1 MAVKHFTTQIPP
13 DEKPGYEIPL
23 PDYQA
28 LISDMAIRKVKDVRH
43 FAQSQYRDLDIRQ
56 TLTFYH
62 KRYVQQ
68 LTDFKGKIE
77 DSTIIADVGAGYGWL
92 AMAFAFSTNAKVIA
106 IEPDEARLEAGKEI
120 SDILGVGEKID
131 WRVGSLEEL
140 PMEDKYADVIYCIE
154 VLEHVYKSE
163 SAVHNLCRACKEW
176 LIVTTP
182 NLWFPIIAHD
192 TQLPFCHWLPIP
204 LRKIYARVF
213 NRQDREIDNLF
224 WSPYSL
230 RKNMP
235 DFRPVS
241 DWLIYSSYK
250 KHLETFPFY
259 LPYGRGRWV
268 KSMGLPKR
276 MYYSVVSKVG
286 LYSHWLV
293 PSLSYVFQ
301 RQAK

>member
-1 MAVKHFTTQIPP
+1 MIVEQFNTPVPA
-13 DEKPGYEIPL
+13 DEKPGCEIPL
-23 PDYQA
+23 PDYYA
-28 LISDMAIRKVKDVRH
+28 LISDRAIQEVKDISH

-62 KRYVQQ
+62 KRYIQQ
-68 LTDFKGKIE
+68 LTDFKRKIE
-77 DSTIIADVGAGYGWL
+77 DSTIIADIGAGYGWL

-106 IEPDEARLEAGKEI
+106 IEPDEARLEAGKKI
-120 SDILGVGEKID
+120 SGILGVGEKID

-140 PMEDKYADVIYCIE
+140 PMEDKYADVVYCIE

-163 SAVHNLCRACKEW
+163 SAVHNLCQASKDL

-192 TQLPFCHWLPIP
+192 TRLPFCHWLPIP
-204 LRKIYARVF
+204 VRKVYARVF

-230 RKNMP
+230 QKNMP
-235 DFRPVS
+235 EFRPIS
-241 DWLIYSSYK
+241 NWLTFSSYK

-276 MYYSVVSKVG
+276 MYYG
-286 LYSHWLV
+286 LASNAGIYSHWLV

-301 RQAK
+301 RQTK

>member
-1 MAVKHFTTQIPP
+1 MAVEQLKNLVPP
-13 DEKPGYEIPL
+13 DEKPGHEIPL
-23 PDYQA
+23 PDYRA
-28 LISDMAIRKVKDVRH
+28 LISDRAIREVKDVRH
-43 FAQSQYRDLDIRQ
+43 LSQSQYRDLDIRQ

-68 LTDFKGKIE
+68 LPDFKRKIE
-77 DSTIIADVGAGYGWL
+77 ESTIIADVGAGYGWL
-92 AMAFAFSTNAKVIA
+92 AMAFAFSTNARVIA
-106 IEPDEARLEAGKEI
+106 IEPDEARLEAGKKI
-120 SDILGVGEKID
+120 SGILGVGKNID

-140 PMEDKYADVIYCIE
+140 PIEKKCADVIYCIE

-163 SAVHNLCRACKEW
+163 RAVHNLCQASKDL

-204 LRKIYARVF
+204 LRKTYARVF

-241 DWLIYSSYK
+241 NWLTYSSYK
-250 KHLETFPFY
+250 KHLETFPLY
-259 LPYGRGRWV
+259 LPYGKGRWV
-268 KSMGLPKR
+268 RSMGLTKR
-276 MYYSVVSKVG
+276 MYYGLVSKAG
-286 LYSHWLV
+286 IYSHWLV
-293 PSLSYVFQ
+293 PSLSYVFK
-301 RQAK
+301 RKS